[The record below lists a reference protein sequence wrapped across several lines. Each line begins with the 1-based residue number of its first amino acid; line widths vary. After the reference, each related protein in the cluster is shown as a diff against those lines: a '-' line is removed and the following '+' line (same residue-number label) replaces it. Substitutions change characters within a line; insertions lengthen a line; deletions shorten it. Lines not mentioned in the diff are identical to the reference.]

1 MHAACGADLIQVSR
15 YVGTCTCNCSG
26 SKVGSSIRRC
36 FLVCSACTVVV
47 LPIAVDV
54 VRNVRSNTHA
64 AVEIVVVVP
73 HPL

>member
-1 MHAACGADLIQVSR
+1 M
-15 YVGTCTCNCSG
+15 
-26 SKVGSSIRRC
+26 
-36 FLVCSACTVVV
+36 CSACTVVV